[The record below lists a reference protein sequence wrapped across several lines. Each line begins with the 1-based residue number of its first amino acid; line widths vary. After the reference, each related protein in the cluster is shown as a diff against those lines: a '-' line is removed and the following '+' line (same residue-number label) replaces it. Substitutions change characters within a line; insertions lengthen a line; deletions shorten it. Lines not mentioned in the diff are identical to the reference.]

1 MSFHVIYFS
10 NHGTAK
16 NTEFH
21 LISWC
26 ENFVERHSFRIVSG
40 ESPENVRQLCLFTE
54 FPHQDDM
61 WNYGIFTVW
70 PLGFNISQKLF
81 SRFSHESYKWLDL
94 FSCVTTGNNENC
106 YPKNILF
113 LPLVKLWL
121 LQMFLT
127 CFVKNYTLFFIS
139 NTVITKARLTLAK
152 NQANTEQHPETEVL
166 LFEYYLQSS
175 STLSCKC
182 NRTYPKNKQ

>member
-1 MSFHVIYFS
+1 M
-10 NHGTAK
+10 
-16 NTEFH
+16 
-21 LISWC
+21 
-26 ENFVERHSFRIVSG
+26 
-40 ESPENVRQLCLFTE
+40 
-54 FPHQDDM
+54 
-61 WNYGIFTVW
+61 W

-106 YPKNILF
+106 YHKNILF
-113 LPLVKLWL
+113 LPLVKLLL

-127 CFVKNYTLFFIS
+127 CFVKIYTLFFIS

-166 LFEYYLQSS
+166 LFEYYSQSS

-182 NRTYPKNKQ
+182 NRAYPKNFIAYKTSVSVFIR